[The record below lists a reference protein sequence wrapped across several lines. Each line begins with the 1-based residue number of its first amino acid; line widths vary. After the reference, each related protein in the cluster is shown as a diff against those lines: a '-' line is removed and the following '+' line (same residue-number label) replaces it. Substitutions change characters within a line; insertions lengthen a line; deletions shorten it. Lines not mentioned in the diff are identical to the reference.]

1 MRTGPSHGSLALRVP
16 SMWHHHHHTA
26 RRVACQRLHRAAAGV
41 QTMVASGQQRL
52 TVVLDMDECL
62 IHSTDFSDDASG
74 YRQSEARPDDVK
86 RAVETF
92 VLEMGDGVTCTVH
105 KRPGLLEFLSAWCEA
120 LSAVW
125 ISPPGRPCGT

>member
-1 MRTGPSHGSLALRVP
+1 
-16 SMWHHHHHTA
+16 
-26 RRVACQRLHRAAAGV
+26 
-41 QTMVASGQQRL
+41 MVASGHKRL

-120 LSAVW
+120 HSPVW
-125 ISPPGRPCGT
+125 ISSPSRPRGTYMYLVC